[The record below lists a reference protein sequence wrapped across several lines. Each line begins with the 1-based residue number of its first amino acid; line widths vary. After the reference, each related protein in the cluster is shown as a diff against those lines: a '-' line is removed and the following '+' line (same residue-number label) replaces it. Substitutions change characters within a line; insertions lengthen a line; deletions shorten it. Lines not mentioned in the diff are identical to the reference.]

1 MGRYEYKDTGRW
13 RYYSRWMCNRDRF
26 WECRLSDR
34 DPLGRN
40 QKSPGGEIKMSQRC
54 IDFKQY
60 QERVSAVVPIR
71 FTGRVA
77 HVAGLVIE
85 SNGPSVPVG
94 DLCYIQLNNG
104 HTPVPAEVVGFKGKK
119 IILMPIGELDRISQ
133 GSKVIASGG
142 PLTVGIG
149 MDLMGR
155 VIGGL
160 GEHKYRKSAIRNEQ
174 YRSIYNSPPDPL
186 KRSRIK
192 EPIRTAAREQEG
204 L

>member
-1 MGRYEYKDTGRW
+1 
-13 RYYSRWMCNRDRF
+13 
-26 WECRLSDR
+26 
-34 DPLGRN
+34 
-40 QKSPGGEIKMSQRC
+40 MSQLC

-104 HTPVPAEVVGFKGKK
+104 HAPVPAEVVGFKGKK
-119 IILMPIGELDRISQ
+119 ILLMPIGELDRISP

-160 GEHKYRKSAIRNEQ
+160 GEPIDGKGSMKSEE

-192 EPIRTAAREQEG
+192 EPIRTGIRALDGLFTCGKGQRLGIFAGSGVGKSTLMGMIARN
-204 L
+204 